1 MDFYSPWALLDF
13 YFGGALRVLLSV
25 LHLALL
31 SWPLL
36 YLALRFGGVESPVYH
51 SYWRKQVVYFLQH
64 IILAD
69 FVESGLRVSMQ
80 VDIL

>member
-1 MDFYSPWALLDF
+1 L
-13 YFGGALRVLLSV
+13 V

-31 SWPLL
+31 YWPWL
-36 YLALRFGGVESPVYH
+36 YLALRFGGVESPVYR

-64 IILAD
+64 IILAN

-80 VDIL
+80 AYIL